1 MGKKT
6 YQKPFIKWVG
16 GKTQLI
22 DMIMSKFPNKIN
34 NYHEPFLGGGSV
46 MFALLSCVEEGKIEL
61 KGKVYAYDV
70 NESLVNVYRHIQKN
84 HEELYS
90 SASRYMSV
98 YDSLTGSIV
107 NRNPKVEEDALT
119 SKESYYYWMR
129 KLYNDT
135 EVDSLQHAALFL
147 CVNKTCFRGM
157 YREGPRGYNVPY
169 GHYKKTPQLP
179 SIDEFNRIHNL
190 IVDVEFIHS
199 DFNDSFL
206 NISHS
211 DFVYIDPP
219 YMPETKKS
227 FVKYVV
233 GGFNAEDHES
243 LFEKIKNLDKSISFI
258 MSNSKVEYVLQSFSE
273 YNIEDVVARRAIN
286 SKNPGDSTIEVLI
299 CNYS

>member
-1 MGKKT
+1 MGKNS
-6 YQKPFIKWVG
+6 YQKPFIKWIG

-22 DMIMSKFPNKIN
+22 DMIMSKFPKVIM

-46 MFALLSCVEEGKIEL
+46 MFALLSCVKEGKIEL

-70 NESLVNVYRHIQKN
+70 NESLINVYRHIQNN

-90 SASRYMSV
+90 CATTYMSM

-129 KLYNDT
+129 NLYNSID
-135 EVDSLQHAALFL
+135 VNSLEHAALFL
-147 CVNKTCFRGM
+147 CINKTCFRGM

-179 SIDEFNRIHNL
+179 SIDEFNRIHDL
-190 IVDVEFIHS
+190 LVDVEFVHS
-199 DFNDSFL
+199 DFNDSFK
-206 NISHS
+206 NISNS

-219 YMPETKKS
+219 YVPETKKS

-233 GGFNAEDHES
+233 DGFNAEDHES
-243 LFEKIKNLDKSISFI
+243 LFEKIKSLDKSISFI
-258 MSNSKVEYVLQSFSE
+258 LSNSKVEYVLQCFSI
-273 YNIEDVVARRAIN
+273 YDIQDVVLL
-286 SKNPGDSTIEVLI
+286 S
-299 CNYS
+299 